1 MTHAAKRG
9 RALVRPESSPRPEG
23 PSGAARARGET
34 HFSQLR
40 TVDHSV
46 RGSMKN
52 AANCAKHGE
61 LQGFMKPLHVERIL
75 RPWLAGQ
82 GRTHLR
88 VERNPFSRT
97 SRGARRLPT
106 GRAGLRAGFRLNAS
120 AGEAALPLR
129 RVGGPPR
136 PRREARL
143 SPVSLSARPAS
154 KLSERGAPDSGR
166 FPAPLA
172 GRRRRAGARGRL
184 MLARRSAT
192 RFKGALLRRLR
203 AASGTWRGTRE
214 PAPREPR
221 RLRALFSDFDLRLGK
236 VTRRI

>member
-9 RALVRPESSPRPEG
+9 RALVRPESSPPR
-23 PSGAARARGET
+23 RARRARRARRET

-82 GRTHLR
+82 GHTHLR

-106 GRAGLRAGFRLNAS
+106 GRAGLRAGFWLNAS
-120 AGEAALPLR
+120 AGEAALPFAGWGSAAPPARSPALAGLSLCPTRLEAFGAR
-129 RVGGPPR
+129 RARFR
-136 PRREARL
+136 PF
-143 SPVSLSARPAS
+143 PCPA
-154 KLSERGAPDSGR
+154 RGA
-166 FPAPLA
+166 AEA
-172 GRRRRAGARGRL
+172 GRRAGPSDARSEVGHPLQRCATTPPPCRFGDVVGAGDEGAGA
-184 MLARRSAT
+184 
-192 RFKGALLRRLR
+192 KGAAAPSR
-203 AASGTWRGTRE
+203 AF
-214 PAPREPR
+214 
-221 RLRALFSDFDLRLGK
+221 L
-236 VTRRI
+236 